1 MTYDIKFTH
10 LPHIFVLVL
19 LLSSVF
25 AAHARD
31 NQNRPDTHEGKY
43 FRVTYQS
50 SVKPLPL
57 NRMHWWTLNISTLDG
72 KPVEDATI
80 HVYGGM
86 PAHRHGLPTEP
97 EASATGGGEYIV
109 KGLKFSMTGEW
120 EVWFDITASG
130 MNEKVMFKFEL

>member
-1 MTYDIKFTH
+1 MTHDIRSIPALH
-10 LPHIFVLVL
+10 LFMLAL
-19 LLSSVF
+19 LFSVF
-25 AAHARD
+25 SSHAE
-31 NQNRPDTHEGKY
+31 NTQNTPNIHEGKH
-43 FRVTYQS
+43 FRVAYQS
-50 SVKPLPL
+50 SVEPLPL
-57 NRMHWWTLNISTLDG
+57 NRMHWWTLQISTLDG

-97 EASATGGGEYIV
+97 EASPTGGGEYIV

>member
-1 MTYDIKFTH
+1 MTLNMRFTPAIP
-10 LPHIFVLVL
+10 LFMVTLL
-19 LLSSVF
+19 LLSTF
-25 AAHARD
+25 ATHAED
-31 NQNRPDTHEGKY
+31 TQNTPNSNEGKH

-50 SVKPLPL
+50 SVEPLPL
-57 NRMHWWTLNISTLDG
+57 NRMHWWTLEISTLDG
-72 KPVEDATI
+72 NPVEDATI
-80 HVYGGM
+80 TVYGGM

-97 EASATGGGEYIV
+97 EASPTGGGEYIV

>member
-1 MTYDIKFTH
+1 MTHDIRPTPALH
-10 LPHIFVLVL
+10 LFMLAL
-19 LLSSVF
+19 LFSVYSS
-25 AAHARD
+25 HAE
-31 NQNRPDTHEGKY
+31 NTPNIHEGKH
-43 FRVTYQS
+43 FRVAYQS
-50 SVKPLPL
+50 SVEPLPL
-57 NRMHWWTLNISTLDG
+57 NRMHWWTLQISTLDG

-97 EASATGGGEYIV
+97 EASPTGGGEYIV